1 MTVKNQ
7 VLKNLYRDSVALMR
21 LSRELEGLDNVEQ
34 ATAIMGT
41 DNNKDLLDQAG
52 LLADTGKSA
61 TPNDLIVAF
70 NLTPPGVEETV
81 MASVQ
86 ERLTAARQSTGGG
99 TDYRPR
105 SLEGAIQA
113 LPQANL
119 AMISVPGEYAAHE
132 AKKALDLG
140 LNVLLFSDNVPL
152 EDEVNLKQQAANL
165 GLLMMGPDCGTAI
178 INGAPLGFANAV
190 STGRVGLVSAS
201 GSGLQHVMC
210 LLAEAGE
217 GVSHALG
224 VGGRD
229 LSAEVNGAMML
240 EGLRALQDDSA
251 TEIIVLIS
259 KPPAQSARDRVLE
272 AASKSGKPCVIAFL
286 GDQGQPSSADNVHME
301 QTLEGAALRVLS
313 LLGRDAPDWAS
324 IDSATRQ
331 KIETLA
337 AGPDL
342 RRRSIRGLYSGGTLS
357 YESLLI
363 LRDLGHQVES
373 DSGGVPSGDDSVIDM
388 GGDRYTVGRPHPMID
403 FRARC
408 EALVQEAGDPE
419 VGVVLLDV
427 ILGYGSHPDPA
438 SELAPALLE
447 AQAVASMG
455 GRGLACVVA
464 LCGSPDDP
472 QNLEQQQKA
481 LTDAGAT
488 VVHSNALAARIA
500 SAITGG
506 DTSALPG
513 GISHS

>member
-1 MTVKNQ
+1 MTVKNH

-21 LSRELEGLDNVEQ
+21 LSREMEGLENVEQ

-41 DNNKDLLDQAG
+41 DNNKGLLEQAG
-52 LLADTGKSA
+52 LLADTGKLA

-70 NLTPPGVEETV
+70 NLTPSGLEETV

-86 ERLTAARQSTGGG
+86 ERLTAARQAIGGG

-105 SLEGAIQA
+105 SLDGAIQA

-119 AMISVPGEYAAHE
+119 AMISVPGEYAARE

-152 EDEVNLKQQAANL
+152 KDEVNLKQHAANQ
-165 GLLMMGPDCGTAI
+165 GLLMMGPDCGTAV
-178 INGAPLGFANAV
+178 INGIPLGFANAV
-190 STGRVGLVSAS
+190 PTGRVGLVSAS

-217 GVSHALG
+217 GTSHALG

-229 LSAEVNGAMML
+229 LSTEVNGAMML
-240 EGLRALQDDSA
+240 EGLRALQDDSD

-286 GDQGQPSSADNVHME
+286 GEQGRSSNSGNIHME
-301 QTLEGAALRVLS
+301 NSLEGAALRVLN
-313 LLGRDAPDWAS
+313 LLGRATPDWAS
-324 IDSATRQ
+324 IDQMARQ
-331 KIETLA
+331 RIEALA

-342 RRRSIRGLYSGGTLS
+342 ERRRIRGLYSGGTLA
-357 YESLLI
+357 YESLFI
-363 LRDLGHQVES
+363 LRDLGHQVRS
-373 DSGGVPSGDDSVIDM
+373 DVEEVPAGGDSVIDM

-438 SELAPALLE
+438 SELVPALLE
-447 AQAVASMG
+447 AQAVAKN
-455 GRGLACVVA
+455 RAQGLACVVS

-472 QNLEQQQKA
+472 QGLEEQQKA
-481 LTDAGAT
+481 LTDTGAV

-500 SAITGG
+500 SAISLG
-506 DTSALPG
+506 DTSTLAG
-513 GISHS
+513 GDSLA

>member
-1 MTVKNQ
+1 
-7 VLKNLYRDSVALMR
+7 
-21 LSRELEGLDNVEQ
+21 
-34 ATAIMGT
+34 
-41 DNNKDLLDQAG
+41 
-52 LLADTGKSA
+52 
-61 TPNDLIVAF
+61 
-70 NLTPPGVEETV
+70 
-81 MASVQ
+81 
-86 ERLTAARQSTGGG
+86 
-99 TDYRPR
+99 
-105 SLEGAIQA
+105 
-113 LPQANL
+113 
-119 AMISVPGEYAAHE
+119 
-132 AKKALDLG
+132 
-140 LNVLLFSDNVPL
+140 
-152 EDEVNLKQQAANL
+152 
-165 GLLMMGPDCGTAI
+165 
-178 INGAPLGFANAV
+178 
-190 STGRVGLVSAS
+190 
-201 GSGLQHVMC
+201 
-210 LLAEAGE
+210 
-217 GVSHALG
+217 
-224 VGGRD
+224 
-229 LSAEVNGAMML
+229 MML

-259 KPPAQSARDRVLE
+259 NPPAQSARDRVLE

-313 LLGRDAPDWAS
+313 LLGRDAPEWAS

-363 LRDLGHQVES
+363 LRGLGHQVES
-373 DSGGVPSGDDSVIDM
+373 DSGGVPSGNDSVIDM

-472 QNLEQQQKA
+472 QNLEQQQKV

-513 GISHS
+513 GIYHS

>member
-1 MTVKNQ
+1 MTVKNH

-21 LSRELEGLDNVEQ
+21 LSREMEGLENVKQ

-41 DNNKDLLDQAG
+41 DNNKDLLEQAG
-52 LLADTGKSA
+52 LLADTGKLA

-70 NLTPPGVEETV
+70 NLNPPGLEETV
-81 MASVQ
+81 MALIQ
-86 ERLTAARQSTGGG
+86 ERLTVARQATSGSM
-99 TDYRPR
+99 DYRPR

-119 AMISVPGEYAAHE
+119 AMISVPGEYAARE
-132 AKKALDLG
+132 ARKALDLG

-152 EDEVNLKQQAANL
+152 EDEVDLKQHAINQ

-178 INGAPLGFANAV
+178 ISGVPLGFANAV
-190 STGRVGLVSAS
+190 PNGRVGLVSAS

-217 GVSHALG
+217 GTSHALG

-229 LSAEVNGAMML
+229 LSAEVNGAMMI

-272 AASKSGKPCVIAFL
+272 AASKSAKPCVIAFL
-286 GDQGQPSSADNVHME
+286 GEQVQPSSAGNVHME
-301 QTLEGAALRVLS
+301 NSLEGVALRVLS
-313 LLGRDAPDWAS
+313 LLGRATPDWAS
-324 IDSATRQ
+324 IDRATRQ
-331 KIETLA
+331 QIETLA
-337 AGPDL
+337 AGANSGH
-342 RRRSIRGLYSGGTLS
+342 RSIRGLYSGGTLS
-357 YESLLI
+357 YESLFI
-363 LRDLGHQVES
+363 LQDLGHQVDS
-373 DSGGVPSGDDSVIDM
+373 DSGGTQSGYDSVIDM

-408 EALVQEAGDPE
+408 EALIQEAGDPE

-438 SELAPALLE
+438 SELVPALLE
-447 AQAVASMG
+447 AQAVARKG
-455 GRGLACVVA
+455 GRGLACVLS

-472 QNLEQQQKA
+472 QGLEQQKKA
-481 LTDAGAT
+481 LTDTGT
-488 VVHSNALAARIA
+488 VVVHSNAMAARIT
-500 SAITGG
+500 SAISRG
-506 DTSALPG
+506 DTSPLPG
-513 GISHS
+513 GASLA

>member
-1 MTVKNQ
+1 MTVKNH

-21 LSRELEGLDNVEQ
+21 LSREMEGLDNVEQ

-70 NLTPPGVEETV
+70 NLTPPGVEEAV

-217 GVSHALG
+217 GISHALG

-229 LSAEVNGAMML
+229 LSFEVNGAMML

-286 GDQGQPSSADNVHME
+286 GDQGQPSSADNVHM
-301 QTLEGAALRVLS
+301 
-313 LLGRDAPDWAS
+313 D
-324 IDSATRQ
+324 IHRQ
-331 KIETLA
+331 C
-337 AGPDL
+337 D
-342 RRRSIRGLYSGGTLS
+342 
-357 YESLLI
+357 
-363 LRDLGHQVES
+363 
-373 DSGGVPSGDDSVIDM
+373 
-388 GGDRYTVGRPHPMID
+388 
-403 FRARC
+403 
-408 EALVQEAGDPE
+408 
-419 VGVVLLDV
+419 
-427 ILGYGSHPDPA
+427 
-438 SELAPALLE
+438 
-447 AQAVASMG
+447 QAE
-455 GRGLACVVA
+455 
-464 LCGSPDDP
+464 D
-472 QNLEQQQKA
+472 
-481 LTDAGAT
+481 
-488 VVHSNALAARIA
+488 
-500 SAITGG
+500 
-506 DTSALPG
+506 
-513 GISHS
+513 